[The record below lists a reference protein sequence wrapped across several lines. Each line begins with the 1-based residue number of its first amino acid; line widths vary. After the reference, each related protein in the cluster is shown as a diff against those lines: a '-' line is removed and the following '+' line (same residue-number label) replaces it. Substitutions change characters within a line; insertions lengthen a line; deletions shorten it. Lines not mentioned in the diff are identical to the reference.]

1 MGVVHALTLQ
11 PATNLNVILQPPT
24 QIGDPAD
31 GVTTALWD
39 LTRYQGPCA
48 PVRLFLPHTYTR

>member
-11 PATNLNVILQPPT
+11 PATNLNVLLQPPT

-39 LTRYQGPCA
+39 LTRYQGP
-48 PVRLFLPHTYTR
+48 